1 MRARSIRLIATPQPH
16 QRIRQGLLEDTV
28 VTMTRAEA
36 KDKTVLITLDFEGF
50 RRPPPGHDPVVTG
63 SLGITSAKVVLRYV
77 REDTQRFFLTVFDQ
91 LHTRMV
97 LPGAEWV

>member
-1 MRARSIRLIATPQPH
+1 MHIPFLQNCPSALDDHLSIYWLMRDRSIRLIATPQPH

-63 SLGITSAKVVLRYV
+63 SLGITSPKVVLRYV
-77 REDTQRFFLTVFDQ
+77 
-91 LHTRMV
+91 
-97 LPGAEWV
+97 